1 MAAMGMVPMASP
13 LRVRRIRRIAALRS
27 QGLSSTQI
35 GKRLRLAPST
45 VRDYE
50 RDPFRA
56 KARRRQKRWAVEGVS
71 MPAGGT
77 PIAGVK
83 GTWKKGAPHKG
94 VGRHHN
100 IVRGQQMRAIIGSRA
115 RRG

>member
-1 MAAMGMVPMASP
+1 MPSP

-77 PIAGVK
+77 PVAGVK
-83 GTWKKGAPHKG
+83 GQWKSGGPHKG
-94 VGRHHN
+94 VGVAHN
-100 IVRGQQMRAIIGSRA
+100 KARGRQMRAIIGSYA
-115 RRG
+115 KRG

>member
-1 MAAMGMVPMASP
+1 VASSD
-13 LRVRRIRRIAALRS
+13 LRRRRVRRIAGLRA
-27 QGLSSTQI
+27 QGLNSPQI
-35 GKRLRLAPST
+35 GKRLGIAPST

-50 RDPFRA
+50 RDPFRQ

-83 GTWKKGAPHKG
+83 GRWAKGAPHKG
-94 VGRHHN
+94 VGKAHN
-100 IVRGQQMRAIIGSRA
+100 LARGRQLRAVIGSRV